1 MRSVSLARGCG
12 EGEEGARHSLTLTL
26 RRRGTSSMEVRRRVM
41 RLSGSLCL
49 LLAFMSLR
57 RVCCAPSGGHRASP
71 PPPQT
76 LMTHL
81 KTNLSARLQLVAQ
94 GEVKRQP
101 ARTEGAGR
109 SGSWLHDLLALLHLL
124 GVSEADLAAFLDAL
138 VQDVEGVLAQ
148 LPPRELMAVEMAA
161 GDILG
166 MLQGGELDL
175 ERLQV
180 DLNIIYTLT
189 WPYVNEDLKPTL
201 QLILD
206 LVLWLLGQRD
216 ASDSLPLLRRR
227 P

>member
-1 MRSVSLARGCG
+1 
-12 EGEEGARHSLTLTL
+12 
-26 RRRGTSSMEVRRRVM
+26 MEVRRRVM
-41 RLSGSLCL
+41 RLSGSLCV
-49 LLAFMSLR
+49 LLALMSLR
-57 RVCCAPSGGHRASP
+57 RVCCAPSGGHRAS
-71 PPPQT
+71 PQT

-138 VQDVEGVLAQ
+138 VQDVESVLAQ

-216 ASDSLPLLRRR
+216 ASLPLLRRR